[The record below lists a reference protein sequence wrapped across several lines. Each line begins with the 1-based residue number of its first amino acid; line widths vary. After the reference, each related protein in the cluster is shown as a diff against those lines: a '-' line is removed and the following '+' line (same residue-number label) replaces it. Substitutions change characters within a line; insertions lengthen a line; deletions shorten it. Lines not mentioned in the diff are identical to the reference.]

1 MHPPTEQLRGNWLPK
16 PFALAGNGLLTD
28 AQAPVRGEA
37 APWARHRRGRG
48 TRDHTV
54 PQMYLRHFA
63 QHRARRQYELR
74 ARRIDKLDLPF
85 PVMTASIGA
94 EVGFYWGTT
103 LDGKAHHACEELF
116 TLLEGQAETVLKTLL
131 DDRDWALT
139 PHWPLAPAPRSA
151 LAWWMA
157 AQVLRT
163 TRQRKRLAHLHPPAE
178 ADDALPEEI
187 ARFAANNPHLNYI
200 VSNIA
205 AMAAA
210 LYGRPWGLGFSD
222 MCLLTSD
229 VPVAIWNRPDEEDQL
244 LALAHSDVMLPL
256 DPHRLLFLPNPRQRM
271 HDPSKRTD
279 HLLHVSGA
287 LGMALVDVAFDV
299 ADEFVVYHPQHDPW
313 EHWSPSGP
321 RQPKPWAGEPH
332 SAPEYLMEYPVF
344 QAHLNIES
352 RWTKEHPPRRKA
364 AS

>member
-1 MHPPTEQLRGNWLPK
+1 MGKASQRK
-16 PFALAGNGLLTD
+16 RAG
-28 AQAPVRGEA
+28 
-37 APWARHRRGRG
+37 G

-74 ARRIDKLDLPF
+74 VRRIDKLDRPF
-85 PVMTASIGA
+85 PAMTASIGA
-94 EVGFYWGTT
+94 EVGFYWGAT

-116 TLLEGQAETVLKTLL
+116 TLLEGQAETVLKTIL
-131 DDRDWALT
+131 DDREWALT
-139 PHWPLAPAPRSA
+139 PQWPLASAQRSS

-163 TRQRKRLAHLHPPAE
+163 TRQRKRLAHLHLPAE
-178 ADDALPEEI
+178 PDDVPEEI
-187 ARFAANNPHLNYI
+187 AHLAANNPHLRYI
-200 VSNIA
+200 VGNIA
-205 AMAAA
+205 AMAASF
-210 LYGRPWGLGFSD
+210 YGRPWGLGFSD

-229 VPVAIWNRPDEEDQL
+229 VPVVIWNRPDEEDQL

-256 DPHRLLFLPNPRQRM
+256 DPHRLLFLPSPRQRM
-271 HDPSKRTD
+271 RDPHKRAD

-287 LGMALVDVAFDV
+287 IGMALVDVAFDV
-299 ADEFVVYHPQHDPW
+299 ADEFVVYHPHHDPW

-321 RQPKPWAGEPH
+321 RQPKPWVGETH

-344 QAHLNIES
+344 PAHLNIEH